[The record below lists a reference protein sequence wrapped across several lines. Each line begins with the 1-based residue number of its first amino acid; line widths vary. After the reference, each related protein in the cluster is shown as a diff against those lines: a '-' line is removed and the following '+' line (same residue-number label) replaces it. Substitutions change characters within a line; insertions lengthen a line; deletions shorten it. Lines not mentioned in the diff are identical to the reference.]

1 MIIIQTEKHPSNGLF
16 YVKTIEGAMEHK
28 FLTFV
33 DIETYSKLAEDY
45 DRLTENH
52 LKLIEDHERN
62 LGLLKILLKSTHL
75 ENFIKVE

>member
-16 YVKTIEGAMEHK
+16 YVKTIEGVMEHK

-33 DIETYSKLAEDY
+33 DIATYSKLA
-45 DRLTENH
+45 
-52 LKLIEDHERN
+52 EDHERN

>member
-16 YVKTIEGAMEHK
+16 YIKNIEGSIEHK

-33 DIETYSKLAEDY
+33 DIETYSKLAED
-45 DRLTENH
+45 
-52 LKLIEDHERN
+52 HERVI
-62 LGLLKILLKSTHL
+62 GLLKILLKSTHL